1 MPRRRLT
8 LTLPDVAL
16 EGVLRLPDAP
26 GPHAA
31 VLVCHPHP
39 FYGGTMDNN
48 VVMGVCWA
56 LERAGLAALRYN
68 YRGVG
73 GSEGR
78 MAAGEQD
85 VADAVEALRALA
97 GMDEVDGHRVGICGY
112 SFGAGVALGVAARSG
127 LPRAVAVVGCPAS
140 VLQDV
145 DLRSIRLAKLLVSG
159 TRDPFAPADQVK
171 ELAARLADP
180 KEVHPLEGADH
191 FLVGREAHVG
201 ELAGEFF
208 ARWLAMKAP
217 T

>member
-16 EGVLRLPDAP
+16 EGVLHLPDAP
-26 GPHAA
+26 RPHAA

-48 VVMGVCWA
+48 VVMGLCWA

-73 GSEGR
+73 GSEGQ
-78 MAAGEQD
+78 MVAGEQD
-85 VADAVEALRALA
+85 VADAVETLRALA
-97 GMDEVDGHRVGICGY
+97 EMDEVEGHRVGICGY
-112 SFGAGVALGVAARSG
+112 SFGAGVALEVAARSD
-127 LPRAVAVVGCPAS
+127 LPKAVAVVGCPTS
-140 VLQDV
+140 VLQGEGLQRV
-145 DLRSIRLAKLLVSG
+145 RLPKLLISG
-159 TRDPFAPADQVK
+159 SRDPFAPAAQVR
-171 ELAARLADP
+171 ELTARFADP
-180 KEVHPLEGADH
+180 KEVHLLEGADH

-201 ELAGEFF
+201 ELAAEFF
-208 ARWLAMKAP
+208 ARWLAARSP